1 MYQNI
6 YFDIKKQ
13 QVHIWDDEKG
23 YYVIPYKRYAYV
35 RDRAGTHVSLYGDR
49 LRKVYKFEPNAPN
62 LFESDVPPETRT
74 LVDQYADSE
83 ELSKFHNIMN
93 IDIEVEVTEG
103 FPMPEDANNK
113 ITSIATY
120 DSNSDT
126 YFAFVLDEKNRL
138 TLKSKNNII
147 IKSFDTEY
155 ELLQAFMVE
164 YLKWKPT
171 IITGWNIDTFDM
183 PYLYNRICKVA
194 GKNVADMLS
203 PIQTVQW
210 NKHRK
215 RFMFAGVSCL
225 DYLALYKLFTY
236 TQLSS
241 YRLDAV
247 AEHEL
252 GENKIEYTGTL
263 NDLYENDIDK
273 FVEYNIHDVRLVKR
287 MHDKLDFI
295 DMARGVCHVGHVPY
309 EDVYFSSRYLEGAIL
324 VYLKNLGVV
333 APNKPIKPDM
343 SSGDKFTGAYVQSP
357 QRGKHDWVFDLD
369 ITSMY
374 PSVIMSLNISPE
386 TKIGKLSGWNAEEF
400 IRGTKKTYTLKSNGR
415 EKGKLTETE
424 LKDFFDNN
432 KVSVSSN
439 GVLYRSDK
447 KGLIPALLEKWF
459 DTRVEYRKL
468 MKKFGDAGDNEKYTY
483 FKSRQLIQKVVLN
496 SLYGVLGLPVF
507 RFYDLDNA
515 EATTITGQEL
525 IKFTKKIGNHFYNK
539 ELGTD
544 KDYCIYIDTDS
555 VFYSAVPLVNKRFP
569 NKEFT
574 ETRMSKVILDVADE
588 MQTYLNKSYDYFG
601 KKFLNLDKHRFEI
614 KQELI
619 AKSGLFIVKKRYG
632 MKIINDNGVKVN
644 KLHVKGLDLVRS
656 NFPKAMGQLLKDVL
670 EDILATVPKDKIDER
685 IINFKESMKL
695 VDFDRIAMPT
705 GVKNLK
711 KYSAG
716 NNGNFTQFA
725 KGAPAHVKAAITYNN
740 LLDHFGVGDKYEKI
754 GNSEKI
760 KWVYLR
766 SNDLG
771 LESCGYKG
779 YEDPPEIIQ
788 FMKDNIDY
796 KKMYAQMLEKKIM
809 MFYDSLTW
817 DQPVNK
823 KKSIERFF

>member
-13 QVHIWDDEKG
+13 QSHIWDDEKG
-23 YYVIPYKRYAYV
+23 YFVLPYKRYAYV
-35 RDRAGTHVSLYGDR
+35 KDRAGTHVSLYGDK
-49 LRKVYKFEPNAPN
+49 LRKVYKFQPDTPN
-62 LFESDVPPETRT
+62 LFESDVPPETRV
-74 LVDQYADSE
+74 LVDQYGDSE
-83 ELSKFHNIMN
+83 EMSVNHNIMI

-120 DSNSDT
+120 DSNTDT
-126 YFAFVLDEKNRL
+126 YYAFVLDDKAKLNLQSE
-138 TLKSKNNII
+138 NNVI
-147 IKSFDTEY
+147 IKRFDTEY
-155 ELLQAFMVE
+155 ELLQKFMVE
-164 YLKWKPT
+164 YLKWRPT

-183 PYLYNRICKVA
+183 PYLYNRISKVA
-194 GKNVADMLS
+194 GSNVADMIS
-203 PIQTVQW
+203 PIQTVKW

-215 RFMFAGVSCL
+215 RYLFAGVSCL
-225 DYLALYKLFTY
+225 DYLGLYKLFTY

-252 GENKIEYTGTL
+252 SENKIEYTGTL

-287 MHDKLDFI
+287 LHDKLDFI

-333 APNKPIKPDM
+333 APNKPPRVEKKDD
-343 SSGDKFTGAYVQSP
+343 DKFAGAYVQPP

-386 TKIGKLSGWNAEEF
+386 TKIGIISGWDAEEF
-400 IRGTKKTYTLKSNGR
+400 IRGVKKTYTLKSNGR

-424 LKDFFDNN
+424 LKDFLDNN
-432 KVSVSSN
+432 KVSISSN
-439 GVLYRSDK
+439 GVLYRNDK

-468 MKKFGDAGDNEKYTY
+468 MKKFGDAGDNDKYTY

-515 EATTITGQEL
+515 EATTLTGQEL
-525 IKFTKKIGNHFYNK
+525 IKFTKKIGNFFYNNALETK
-539 ELGTD
+539 E
-544 KDYCIYIDTDS
+544 DYCIYIDTDS
-555 VFYSAVPLVNKRFP
+555 VFYSALPIIEKRFP
-569 NKEFT
+569 NKQFT
-574 ETRMSKVILDVADE
+574 ETQMSKVILDVADE

-601 KKFLNLDKHRFEI
+601 SKFLNLDKHRFEI

-656 NFPKAMGQLLKDVL
+656 NFPKAMGKLLKSVL
-670 EDILATVPKDKIDER
+670 EDILANVPKDKIDER

-695 VDFDRIAMPT
+695 VDFDKIAMPT

-711 KYSAG
+711 KYTAG
-716 NNGNFTQFA
+716 RYNNFTQFA
-725 KGAPAHVKAAITYNN
+725 KGAPAHVKAAITYND
-740 LLDHFGVGDKYEKI
+740 LLDHFGVSDKYEKI
-754 GNSEKI
+754 SNSEKI

-766 SNDLG
+766 QNELG

-779 YEDPPEIIQ
+779 YEDPPEIVR

-796 KKMYAQMLEKKIM
+796 KKMYSQMLEKKIM
-809 MFYDSLTW
+809 MFYESLSW
-817 DQPVNK
+817 DKPVNK
-823 KKSIERFF
+823 KQSIERFF

>member
-183 PYLYNRICKVA
+183 PYLYNRTCKVA